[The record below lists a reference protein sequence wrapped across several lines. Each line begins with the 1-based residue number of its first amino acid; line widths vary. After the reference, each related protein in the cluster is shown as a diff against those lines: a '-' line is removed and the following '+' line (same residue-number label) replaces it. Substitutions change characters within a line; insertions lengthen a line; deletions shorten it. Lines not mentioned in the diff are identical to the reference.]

1 MLTFTSQEVRGSQS
15 LKCIILYFKS
25 GISSL
30 LCSKQRYNK
39 LFTNEADPEAG
50 PVRKTKANIAVKKDA
65 PPQCEGVDTVDNL
78 PRETVLDRKDE
89 ETSEVEIKDPAILRV
104 TAEENSEVGLVTAEA
119 HEDVFTYEDDLRET
133 KVDDLPIN
141 PILELSKETVVEDQS
156 NSCVSET
163 PTTGKTALYRV
174 SSVPVLPSDDK
185 TMHKSNVLKT
195 NFQRSSSLRERG
207 PKRIQYLRDFMEG
220 KAASDENIT
229 ECDQKEKGT
238 FQSQPN
244 DQERQ
249 SGAESN
255 SLGGLPCD
263 LHGLL
268 ESGFVKRKS
277 RNFEEGVY
285 DVLSV
290 ELDDIL
296 SLGKEMDREF
306 ELGENEKSTAAE
318 KEQDKSEEPEPGVVK
333 KHKEEYELKHRESLK
348 RGAVLQRGESGD
360 GSSLKRERSD
370 GLLTSDADGI
380 LSSDGSETER
390 PCSVNVDALV
400 LKVNEDMKKEVSAR
414 RVSKKE
420 RELRALVQLAG
431 EDGNSN
437 QENENA
443 VANSVCNETTEM
455 LAAAGLVKETNEG
468 RAQLLEDPPISME
481 AVGCAETESTKSDST
496 SDILPGAN
504 VEQALS
510 ADGDSSQNVSAE
522 NTCKPAENGEDN
534 VIDKDKEDIPQ
545 KGLVKRH
552 TLLIEG
558 KLQPWDQETEKDVQS
573 ENEKAEREHTMQ
585 QEVILR
591 SPSKEQTFSSE
602 GIEQGVAGDVSASLV
617 TESKETEDRALEED
631 TQSLPEKGLVKRHTL
646 LIEGR
651 HQALEQA
658 LAEVE
663 IECKQEGESK
673 DCKDHCTKSSEEQS
687 RGVALKSME
696 PVEGDDVKIAED
708 IIEQGKTAPEN
719 VDTSELLDDKEDMM
733 SVDDVPQ
740 RGLVKRQTLVIE
752 GKLQLGPEQDEFA
765 VDQESFPSPSTV
777 ELISDEPTGNQD
789 ICSSTCQDQEQ
800 RYQPELTSYVPGEV
814 VVEKTE
820 DSETVSGLVRREKE
834 RIEKRV
840 KPLTVEETNGKR
852 EEDNEEVCNDGTLLG
867 VSEGGEE
874 GRGDAE
880 KNEDVEQDR
889 VEEKELSDVGVDTS
903 SVVRVRDQTQ
913 HLEGIIRVRTTFK
926 DGEKVKRQGS
936 KEDLP
941 KTKSESPKIIIVP
954 RSCSDESV
962 HEENQLNMS
971 SDMKMEEILSDS
983 AVNLA
988 LMNAQ
993 EKLELANETFID
1005 WDGANVKQRTRIFE
1019 TIMQHISKQSKEDE
1033 EDNGNQIRRCG
1044 SMPKA
1049 IGKAEK
1055 YVIRRRSFS
1064 DLSETVSSSSGRE
1077 VGYTIKFSNGQSS
1090 SSSSLP
1096 REWSPLQRRLEK
1108 ERLNTNEVFSPQNCG
1123 ESESEEKMRTE
1134 LIDCQ
1139 GQENDSP
1146 SVMEKVQVLD
1156 SKNHLN
1162 ISNVS

>member
-1 MLTFTSQEVRGSQS
+1 M
-15 LKCIILYFKS
+15 
-25 GISSL
+25 
-30 LCSKQRYNK
+30 
-39 LFTNEADPEAG
+39 
-50 PVRKTKANIAVKKDA
+50 PVRKTKANIAVKKDTQ
-65 PPQCEGVDTVDNL
+65 PQCEGVDTVDNL
-78 PRETVLDRKDE
+78 PRETVLDQKDE

-133 KVDDLPIN
+133 KVDDLSIN

-185 TMHKSNVLKT
+185 TMHKSNVLTT

-249 SGAESN
+249 SGAGSN
-255 SLGGLPCD
+255 SLGGLPSD

-285 DVLSV
+285 DVLCV

-306 ELGENEKSTAAE
+306 ELGENEKSASAE

-348 RGAVLQRGESGD
+348 RGAVLQRGESSD

-370 GLLTSDADGI
+370 GILTSDADGI
-380 LSSDGSETER
+380 LSGDGSETER

-400 LKVNEDMKKEVSAR
+400 QKVNEDMKKEVSAR

-420 RELRALVQLAG
+420 RELRALAQLAG

-437 QENENA
+437 QENENSIA
-443 VANSVCNETTEM
+443 DSVCNETTEM

-481 AVGCAETESTKSDST
+481 VVGCAETESTKSDLT
-496 SDILPGAN
+496 SDISN

-510 ADGDSSQNVSAE
+510 ADGDSSQNVSTE
-522 NTCKPAENGEDN
+522 NTCKSAENGEDN
-534 VIDKDKEDIPQ
+534 VIEQDKEDIPQ

-573 ENEKAEREHTMQ
+573 ETEKAEREHTMQ

-602 GIEQGVAGDVSASLV
+602 GIEQGVAGDGSAELV

-646 LIEGR
+646 LIEGW

-658 LAEVE
+658 LPEVE

-696 PVEGDDVKIAED
+696 PVDGDDVKIAED

-719 VDTSELLDDKEDMM
+719 VDTCELLDDKEDMM

-740 RGLVKRQTLVIE
+740 IGLVKRQTLVIE

-800 RYQPELTSYVPGEV
+800 RYQPELTSSVPGEV

-840 KPLTVEETNGKR
+840 KPLTVEETNAKR

-880 KNEDVEQDR
+880 KNEDVEDDR

-913 HLEGIIRVRTTFK
+913 HLEGIIRVRTTSK

-1123 ESESEEKMRTE
+1123 ESESEEKMSTE

>member
-1 MLTFTSQEVRGSQS
+1 LLTFTSQEVRGSQS

-50 PVRKTKANIAVKKDA
+50 PVRKTKANIAVKKDTQ
-65 PPQCEGVDTVDNL
+65 PQCEGVDTVDNL
-78 PRETVLDRKDE
+78 PRETVSDQKDE

-104 TAEENSEVGLVTAEA
+104 TAEQNSEVSLVTAEA
-119 HEDVFTYEDDLRET
+119 HEDVFTYENDLRET

-141 PILELSKETVVEDQS
+141 PISELSKETVVEDQS

-249 SGAESN
+249 SGAGSN
-255 SLGGLPCD
+255 SLGSLPSD

-306 ELGENEKSTAAE
+306 ELGENEKSAAAE
-318 KEQDKSEEPEPGVVK
+318 KEEDKSEEPEPGVVK

-370 GLLTSDADGI
+370 GILTGDADGI
-380 LSSDGSETER
+380 LSGDGSETER

-400 LKVNEDMKKEVSAR
+400 QKVNEDMKKEVSAR

-437 QENENA
+437 QENENS
-443 VANSVCNETTEM
+443 VADSVCNETTEM

-468 RAQLLEDPPISME
+468 SAQLLEDPPISME
-481 AVGCAETESTKSDST
+481 AVGCAETESTKSDLT
-496 SDILPGAN
+496 SDILLGAN

-510 ADGDSSQNVSAE
+510 ADGYSSQNVSAE

-534 VIDKDKEDIPQ
+534 VIEQDKEDIPQ

-573 ENEKAEREHTMQ
+573 ETEKAEHEQTMQ

-602 GIEQGVAGDVSASLV
+602 GIEQGVAGGVSATLV
-617 TESKETEDRALEED
+617 TESQETEDRALEED

-651 HQALEQA
+651 RQALDQA

-673 DCKDHCTKSSEEQS
+673 DCKDHCTKSSEELS

-696 PVEGDDVKIAED
+696 QVDGDDVKITED
-708 IIEQGKTAPEN
+708 IIEQGKTVPEN
-719 VDTSELLDDKEDMM
+719 VDTCELLDDKEDMM
-733 SVDDVPQ
+733 SVEDIPQ

-777 ELISDEPTGNQD
+777 ELRSDEPTGNQD
-789 ICSSTCQDQEQ
+789 ICSFTCEDQEQ
-800 RYQPELTSYVPGEV
+800 RYQPELTSYVLGEV

-840 KPLTVEETNGKR
+840 KPLMVEETNAKR
-852 EEDNEEVCNDGTLLG
+852 EEDSEEVYNDGTMLE

-880 KNEDVEQDR
+880 KNEDVEGDR

-913 HLEGIIRVRTTFK
+913 HLEGIIRVTTTPK
-926 DGEKVKRQGS
+926 DGEKVKRQRS

-941 KTKSESPKIIIVP
+941 TTRSESSKIIIVP

-971 SDMKMEEILSDS
+971 CNMKMEETLSDS

-993 EKLELANETFID
+993 ETLELANETFID

-1033 EDNGNQIRRCG
+1033 KDNGNQIRRCG

-1108 ERLNTNEVFSPQNCG
+1108 EKLNTNEVFSPQNCG
-1123 ESESEEKMRTE
+1123 ESESEEKMCIE

-1139 GQENDSP
+1139 DQENDSP
-1146 SVMEKVQVLD
+1146 SVKEKVQVLD
-1156 SKNHLN
+1156 SKNHRN
-1162 ISNVS
+1162 NSNVS

>member
-1 MLTFTSQEVRGSQS
+1 M
-15 LKCIILYFKS
+15 
-25 GISSL
+25 
-30 LCSKQRYNK
+30 
-39 LFTNEADPEAG
+39 
-50 PVRKTKANIAVKKDA
+50 PVRKTKANIAVKKDTQ
-65 PPQCEGVDTVDNL
+65 PQCEGVDTVDNL
-78 PRETVLDRKDE
+78 PRETVLDQKDE

-133 KVDDLPIN
+133 KVDDLSIN

-185 TMHKSNVLKT
+185 TMHKSNVLTT
-195 NFQRSSSLRERG
+195 NFQRSNSLRERG

-249 SGAESN
+249 SGAGSN
-255 SLGGLPCD
+255 SLGGLPSD

-306 ELGENEKSTAAE
+306 ELGGASAE

-348 RGAVLQRGESGD
+348 RGAVLQRGESSD

-370 GLLTSDADGI
+370 GILTSDADGI
-380 LSSDGSETER
+380 LSGDGSETER

-400 LKVNEDMKKEVSAR
+400 QKVNEDMKKEVSAR

-420 RELRALVQLAG
+420 RELRALAQLAG

-437 QENENA
+437 QENENSIA
-443 VANSVCNETTEM
+443 DSVCNETTEM

-481 AVGCAETESTKSDST
+481 VVGCAETESTKSDLT
-496 SDILPGAN
+496 SDISPGAN

-510 ADGDSSQNVSAE
+510 ADGDSSQNVSTE
-522 NTCKPAENGEDN
+522 NTCKSAENGEDN
-534 VIDKDKEDIPQ
+534 VIEQDKEDIPQ

-573 ENEKAEREHTMQ
+573 ETEKAEREHTMQ

-602 GIEQGVAGDVSASLV
+602 GIEQGVAGDGSAELV

-646 LIEGR
+646 LIEGW

-658 LAEVE
+658 LPEVE

-696 PVEGDDVKIAED
+696 PVDGDDVKIAED

-719 VDTSELLDDKEDMM
+719 VDTCELLDDKEDMM

-740 RGLVKRQTLVIE
+740 IGLVKRQTLVIE

-789 ICSSTCQDQEQ
+789 TCSSTCQDQEQ
-800 RYQPELTSYVPGEV
+800 RYQPELTSSVPGEV

-820 DSETVSGLVRREKE
+820 DGETVSGLVRREKE

-840 KPLTVEETNGKR
+840 KPLTVEETNAKR

-880 KNEDVEQDR
+880 KNEDVEDDR

-913 HLEGIIRVRTTFK
+913 HLEGIIRVRTTSK

>member
-1 MLTFTSQEVRGSQS
+1 M
-15 LKCIILYFKS
+15 
-25 GISSL
+25 
-30 LCSKQRYNK
+30 
-39 LFTNEADPEAG
+39 
-50 PVRKTKANIAVKKDA
+50 PVRKTKANIAVKKDTQ
-65 PPQCEGVDTVDNL
+65 PQCEGVDTVDNL
-78 PRETVLDRKDE
+78 PRETVLDQKDE

-133 KVDDLPIN
+133 KVDDLSIN

-185 TMHKSNVLKT
+185 TMHKSNVLTT

-220 KAASDENIT
+220 KAVSDENIT

-249 SGAESN
+249 SGAGSN
-255 SLGGLPCD
+255 SLGGLPSD

-285 DVLSV
+285 DVLCV

-306 ELGENEKSTAAE
+306 ELGENEKSASAE

-348 RGAVLQRGESGD
+348 RGAVLQRGESSD

-370 GLLTSDADGI
+370 GILTSDADGI
-380 LSSDGSETER
+380 LSGDGSETER

-400 LKVNEDMKKEVSAR
+400 QKVNEDMKKEVSAR

-420 RELRALVQLAG
+420 RELRALAQLAG

-437 QENENA
+437 QENENSIA
-443 VANSVCNETTEM
+443 DSVCNETTEM

-481 AVGCAETESTKSDST
+481 VVGCAETESTKSDLT
-496 SDILPGAN
+496 SDISN

-510 ADGDSSQNVSAE
+510 ADGDSSQNVSTE
-522 NTCKPAENGEDN
+522 NTCKSAENGEDN
-534 VIDKDKEDIPQ
+534 VIEQDKEDIPQ

-573 ENEKAEREHTMQ
+573 ETEKAEREHTMQ

-602 GIEQGVAGDVSASLV
+602 GIEQGVAGDGSAELV

-646 LIEGR
+646 LIEGW

-658 LAEVE
+658 LPEVE

-696 PVEGDDVKIAED
+696 PVDGDDVKIAED

-719 VDTSELLDDKEDMM
+719 VDTCELLDDKEDMM

-740 RGLVKRQTLVIE
+740 IGLVKRQTLVIE

-800 RYQPELTSYVPGEV
+800 RYQPELTSSVPGEV

-840 KPLTVEETNGKR
+840 KPLTVEETNAKR
-852 EEDNEEVCNDGTLLG
+852 EEENEEVCNDGTLLG

-880 KNEDVEQDR
+880 KNEDVEDDR

-913 HLEGIIRVRTTFK
+913 HLEGIIRVRTTSK